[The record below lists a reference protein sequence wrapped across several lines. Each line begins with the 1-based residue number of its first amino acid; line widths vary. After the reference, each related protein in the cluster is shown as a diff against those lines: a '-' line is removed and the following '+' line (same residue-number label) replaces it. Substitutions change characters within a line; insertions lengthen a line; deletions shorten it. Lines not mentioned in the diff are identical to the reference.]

1 MLVFLVLK
9 FQAGHGINYVLF
21 DISKPIIGIF
31 LNASMLFI
39 YFFLNFKQVMASHMS
54 YKLYGRSLF
63 LFEISKPIILIF

>member
-39 YFFLNFKQVMASHMS
+39 YFFFKFQTG
-54 YKLYGRSLF
+54 YG
-63 LFEISKPIILIF
+63 ITYVI